1 MKTILDLVKANT
13 ELNSLSNKLDEST
26 QRNKDLSEQLEAQAA
41 QSAEENAKLGA
52 EHSEE
57 ISALESKI
65 ALLEEAN
72 TLLEQDKQSSAEQAA
87 DIAASLGVTEPVEE
101 AIETEPKE
109 ELSVSAHWEHY
120 QTRGSREDKRAY
132 YLKHIKPLQA

>member
-13 ELNSLSNKLDEST
+13 ELNSLSGKLDEST
-26 QRNKDLSEQLEAQAA
+26 QRNKDLSEQLDAQAA

-72 TLLEQDKQSSAEQAA
+72 NLLEQEKQSSAEQAA

-101 AIETEPKE
+101 AIETEPQE
-109 ELSVSAHWEHY
+109 ELSVQAHWEHY
-120 QTRGSREDKRAY
+120 QTLGSREDKRAY
-132 YLKHIKPLQA
+132 SLKHIKPIQA

>member
-109 ELSVSAHWEHY
+109 ELSVAAHWEHY
-120 QTRGSREDKRAY
+120 QTRGSRVDKRAY

>member
-13 ELNSLSNKLDEST
+13 ELNSLSSKLDEST

-72 TLLEQDKQSSAEQAA
+72 TLLEQEKKSSAEQAA
-87 DIAASLGVTEPVEE
+87 DIAASIGVTEPVEE
-101 AIETEPKE
+101 AIETEPQE

-120 QTRGSREDKRAY
+120 QTLGSREEKRAY

>member
-72 TLLEQDKQSSAEQAA
+72 TLLEQEKQSSAEQAA
-87 DIAASLGVTEPVEE
+87 DIAASIGVTEPVEE

-109 ELSVSAHWEHY
+109 ELSVAAHWEHY
-120 QTRGSREDKRAY
+120 QTFGSREEKRAY